1 MKIFQVNFAA
11 LILLIV
17 VFLFPSLCVA
27 GPAAADSNTPDKI
40 THTGFTV
47 HSSNIEV
54 VHQLFELFS
63 DYRVAGSNWKF
74 RDTNSLFLRLAGDV
88 STHSDELF
96 PGYSTH
102 ELDRLTRDKGIV
114 FWQQYPSLL
123 WVSVKDMRTLK
134 QAWQENPHFKAMV
147 DSIARNPYQE
157 NSWFSLHGKPQ
168 NLDHSL
174 YEKSLKAYQAGSSS
188 RRYTPG
194 IYNPQKIDYSSPS
207 SYLKPGPQSA
217 IAEEHKRLI
226 QGELGNVPHT
236 LQGALRIQAWFNRH
250 FSSGGMN
257 DPRVTVNEYLRQKQ
271 FSGCTEAA
279 LILTSVLRELGF
291 PAVYIVTVDLPTA
304 RKTSLGSGINSGHQ
318 MVELFVQGKW
328 ILLDDWGGYCT
339 SYDPHNPYIIRRY
352 GNSKDEGFVIAK
364 GLDAWDSGLYGDSF
378 YTQMCDNFIR
388 SLSAGHLD
396 HYLEHPGVY
405 QMKQY

>member
-17 VFLFPSLCVA
+17 VFLFPFLCVA

-54 VHQLFELFS
+54 VNQLFELFS
-63 DYRVAGSNWKF
+63 DYRIAGSNWKF
-74 RDTNSLFLRLAGDV
+74 RDTNSLFLRLAGDD

-147 DSIARNPYQE
+147 DSLARNPYQK
-157 NSWFSLHGKPQ
+157 NSWFNLHGKPQ
-168 NLDHSL
+168 NLDHSR

-226 QGELGNVPHT
+226 QG
-236 LQGALRIQAWFNRH
+236 
-250 FSSGGMN
+250 
-257 DPRVTVNEYLRQKQ
+257 
-271 FSGCTEAA
+271 AA
-279 LILTSVLRELGF
+279 
-291 PAVYIVTVDLPTA
+291 
-304 RKTSLGSGINSGHQ
+304 
-318 MVELFVQGKW
+318 
-328 ILLDDWGGYCT
+328 
-339 SYDPHNPYIIRRY
+339 
-352 GNSKDEGFVIAK
+352 
-364 GLDAWDSGLYGDSF
+364 
-378 YTQMCDNFIR
+378 
-388 SLSAGHLD
+388 
-396 HYLEHPGVY
+396 
-405 QMKQY
+405 